1 MSLLIAIFS
10 GKYVCSIAV
19 LCKIFLVK
27 IVHSLKIT
35 IMCILIKY
43 CKKNLN
49 LHNNI
54 FEFII
59 HWNI

>member
-1 MSLLIAIFS
+1 MTLLIAMFS
-10 GKYVCSIAV
+10 GKYVRSVAV

-43 CKKNLN
+43 LKK
-49 LHNNI
+49 I
-54 FEFII
+54 
-59 HWNI
+59 